1 MVSMLFAE
9 SYINE
14 IYGYVCFGDEV
25 YNPFNISVKFH
36 QLMTSREHKAIVT
49 VWKFFGSSS
58 TKTDKKK
65 IT

>member
-49 VWKFFGSSS
+49 V
-58 TKTDKKK
+58 
-65 IT
+65 